1 MSTDQGSL
9 HGPDLTLGVSRSD
22 VPEGGML
29 LGHALGEAVLV
40 SRIGGELFAIS
51 ATCSHYGGPL
61 AEGVIDGDTVRCP
74 WHHACFSLRSGEAL
88 RAPALSPVPCWRV
101 EDRGDRG
108 VGTTKW
114 ERDPLAPTYPA
125 PATLTRGIARMVVV
139 GAGAAG
145 SAAAEMLRR
154 CGFDG

>member
-61 AEGVIDGDTVRCP
+61 AEGVINGDTVRCP

-88 RAPALSPVPCWRV
+88 GAPALSPIDCFNV
-101 EDRGDRG
+101 E
-108 VGTTKW
+108 
-114 ERDPLAPTYPA
+114 ERDGKLYVLSKKPISQKK
-125 PATLTRGIARMVVV
+125 R
-139 GAGAAG
+139 
-145 SAAAEMLRR
+145 AERTPENIVIV
-154 CGFDG
+154 